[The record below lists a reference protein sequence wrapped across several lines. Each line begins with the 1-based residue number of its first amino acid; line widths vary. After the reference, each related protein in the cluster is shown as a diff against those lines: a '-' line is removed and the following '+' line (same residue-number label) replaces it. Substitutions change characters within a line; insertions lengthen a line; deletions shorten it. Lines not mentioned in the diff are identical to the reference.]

1 MYFQEVP
8 ARSILGVYF
17 KYTSRIIM
25 FMVFYQEIEVLSF
38 NGEVKHAKSVLLT
51 ERVKGSNLST
61 LHNLHEFTTCFANY
75 TNK

>member
-1 MYFQEVP
+1 M
-8 ARSILGVYF
+8 
-17 KYTSRIIM
+17 
-25 FMVFYQEIEVLSF
+25 LSF
-38 NGEVKHAKSVLLT
+38 NGEVKHAKSVVLT